1 MVWCVKDSAFSQKAE
16 CLAHFS
22 YEKSSHKLMVLD
34 IQGISH
40 KVYDPD
46 IASSELV
53 DNEEFLFCTGNL
65 SQTAIDGFI
74 TSHDCNIYC
83 KSLGLPELKQ

>member
-1 MVWCVKDSAFSQKAE
+1 
-16 CLAHFS
+16 
-22 YEKSSHKLMVLD
+22 MVLD
-34 IQGISH
+34 IQGTAH
-40 KVYDPD
+40 KVYDPE

-53 DNEEFLFCTGNL
+53 DNEEFLFCTANL
-65 SQTAIDGFI
+65 SQTAIDDFI